1 MVVRAIQMIERLK
14 EISLY
19 IVAGFMMAG
28 IGDVFGSVF
37 LEEYLKENLITLLI
51 ALLAINTTT
60 SSVIMTKLKDISDA
74 TGGNFKFTI
83 EQLRSST
90 YEQVAL
96 ILIAVILLILA
107 GSKTIVGIH
116 IWIHFVLNG
125 FVTSVFVAG
134 LYTLF
139 DTAKSIFV
147 ILRYENRDKQ

>member
-90 YEQVAL
+90 YEQVA
-96 ILIAVILLILA
+96 
-107 GSKTIVGIH
+107 
-116 IWIHFVLNG
+116 
-125 FVTSVFVAG
+125 
-134 LYTLF
+134 
-139 DTAKSIFV
+139 
-147 ILRYENRDKQ
+147 

>member
-19 IVAGFMMAG
+19 IVAGFMIAG
-28 IGDVFGSVF
+28 IGDVFGSV
-37 LEEYLKENLITLLI
+37 LKENLITLLI